1 MGNQSSTN
9 SSSHIDIDRLRHF
22 SRNGNSLGL
31 SRAELDKRCQPSGLY
46 AGCDWEKNAIRR
58 LIGDGRIAARQKGLE
73 SPDTST
79 GYTEECPICFLYY
92 SEVNKTN
99 CCHACMCTE
108 CYLQVRP
115 QKEKTSTCSFCNCD
129 DFSVSLKKKKDAPE
143 EKCPSEVSTSGSDTS
158 GSSSDEKPKKKSG
171 ASVAPHTPPQ
181 TPKASVRNGSF
192 GSELEKDE
200 RYQRMRKRSESF
212 ASSDG
217 NTTPKKE
224 KEIIQ
229 SVAMTPE
236 ERQRLEEE
244 MKAQHF
250 HPLILRLDNEAQ
262 ERALEND
269 RAYQNSARGQQAS
282 ASRNQHL
289 SRRVRTARNW
299 EQITNFFDQ
308 GEEMDGVGAL
318 ESAILYSRLAEASRE
333 GAGNE
338 NRAAGNNA
346 DNSDGDN
353 NRGQLEGFPLLRTLL
368 TGQIDSHQSGRSM
381 RSSRRQRHQFMR
393 SGLGSLA
400 VRHRGMGDVAMGT
413 ASLMMRGISE
423 EEQINM
429 AIAASMR
436 DHENPENAETDEE
449 ESNADDETNEVDDEN
464 ADTSEDSSSD
474 NQAEMTDDAESNV
487 AEEEEEPQMKVPGS
501 GDEAS
506 TITELARVVT
516 DTRSPDAD
524 TILNGIAA

>member
-1 MGNQSSTN
+1 
-9 SSSHIDIDRLRHF
+9 
-22 SRNGNSLGL
+22 
-31 SRAELDKRCQPSGLY
+31 
-46 AGCDWEKNAIRR
+46 
-58 LIGDGRIAARQKGLE
+58 
-73 SPDTST
+73 
-79 GYTEECPICFLYY
+79 
-92 SEVNKTN
+92 
-99 CCHACMCTE
+99 
-108 CYLQVRP
+108 
-115 QKEKTSTCSFCNCD
+115 
-129 DFSVSLKKKKDAPE
+129 
-143 EKCPSEVSTSGSDTS
+143 
-158 GSSSDEKPKKKSG
+158 
-171 ASVAPHTPPQ
+171 
-181 TPKASVRNGSF
+181 
-192 GSELEKDE
+192 
-200 RYQRMRKRSESF
+200 
-212 ASSDG
+212 
-217 NTTPKKE
+217 
-224 KEIIQ
+224 
-229 SVAMTPE
+229 
-236 ERQRLEEE
+236 
-244 MKAQHF
+244 
-250 HPLILRLDNEAQ
+250 
-262 ERALEND
+262 
-269 RAYQNSARGQQAS
+269 
-282 ASRNQHL
+282 
-289 SRRVRTARNW
+289 
-299 EQITNFFDQ
+299 
-308 GEEMDGVGAL
+308 MDGVGAL

-353 NRGQLEGFPLLRTLL
+353 NRDQLEGFPLLRTLL

-449 ESNADDETNEVDDEN
+449 ESNADDETNEVDNEN
-464 ADTSEDSSSD
+464 ADTSEEGSQDSSSD

-487 AEEEEEPQMKVPGS
+487 AEEEEEEEPQMKVPGS